1 MNMFIKLGD
10 YVIAINQI
18 AFIKR
23 IGAGCNVY
31 LRDCTLA
38 DALKIS
44 TVTDEE
50 YELALANLFST

>member
-1 MNMFIKLGD
+1 MFIKLGD

-23 IGAGCNVY
+23 IGAGCEVY
-31 LRDCTLA
+31 LNDFTIN
-38 DALKIS
+38 ALKIA

-50 YELALANLFST
+50 WEIALAKLFST